1 MTYYISTNVLKQY
14 VDSRDESLSRILKEL
29 YKKGLIKKYNET
41 YKIRQSFKGTDI
53 SGVFYIYTRKYD
65 SFKAIDVGIEERQEE
80 ANEIHQKIDEKYG
93 VVREKQQELT
103 FNMQEEAQKTTVDD
117 IFADDEE
124 RPW

>member
-1 MTYYISTNVLKQY
+1 MA
-14 VDSRDESLSRILKEL
+14 
-29 YKKGLIKKYNET
+29 
-41 YKIRQSFKGTDI
+41 DI